1 MAYVALGTVG
11 TGSVLTSSG
20 YNQLIANNVTGHP
33 TLSTTARTALSLGAG
48 DNGTMV
54 YDTTLNQFY
63 MWNGNSWIAAFW
75 PTVNGS
81 ALAITG
87 TAGIT
92 GLATAAGFSGS
103 TAGFTGLATAG
114 TLNINSGTAVNFRT
128 SNQLLVN
135 TIIPYSG
142 NTLTVGSGQSYTTIF
157 PGTLQAAISSSGTT
171 NILGGTTTLTR
182 MYADTTTAPTIG
194 TVTGAGSITPTP
206 RITGTDFRGT
216 ASFVAGASFTG
227 TAVQITF
234 NSAFTTTPAIHITPY
249 TRPAGTVGLY
259 VTPLGSTAFQ
269 IVTGNATTSGS
280 TYSFSYMTFG

>member
-1 MAYVALGTVG
+1 MAYVALGIVG

-20 YNQLIANNVTGHP
+20 YNQLIANNVAGHP
-33 TLSTTARTALSLGAG
+33 TLSTTNRTALLLGTA

-54 YDTTLNQFY
+54 FDTTLNQY
-63 MWNGNSWIAAFW
+63 YQWNGGSWVAAFW

-92 GLATAAGFSGS
+92 GLGTAGGLQAGTASIGTASITSGTVFNFSS
-103 TAGFTGLATAG
+103 TAT
-114 TLNINSGTAVNFRT
+114 
-128 SNQLLVN
+128 
-135 TIIPYSG
+135 
-142 NTLTVGSGQSYTTIF
+142 
-157 PGTLQAAISSSGTT
+157 SGTT
-171 NILGGTTTLTR
+171 NIFGGTTTLTR
-182 MYADTTTAPTIG
+182 MYADTRPAPTIG

-206 RITGTDFRGT
+206 VITGTDFRGT

-269 IVTGNATTSGS
+269 IVTANATTSGS
-280 TYSFSYMTFG
+280 PYSFSYLAIG

>member
-1 MAYVALGTVG
+1 MAYVALSTVG
-11 TGSVLTSSG
+11 TGSVLTSAG

-54 YDTTLNQFY
+54 FDTTLNQY
-63 MWNGNSWIAAFW
+63 YQWNGSSWVASFW

-87 TAGIT
+87 TAGFT
-92 GLATAAGFSGS
+92 TS
-103 TAGFTGLATAG
+103 TAGTTS
-114 TLNINSGTAVNFRT
+114 IN
-128 SNQLLVN
+128 
-135 TIIPYSG
+135 
-142 NTLTVGSGQSYTTIF
+142 
-157 PGTLQAAISSSGTT
+157 
-171 NILGGTTTLTR
+171 GGTVTFTR
-182 MYADTTTAPTIG
+182 MYADTRTAPTIG

-206 RITGTDFRGT
+206 VITGTDFRGT
-216 ASFVAGASFTG
+216 ASFIAGASFTG

-280 TYSFSYMTFG
+280 AYSFSYMTFG